1 MLLTLWY
8 VSTPQSAAGGLC
20 KELSFH
26 SVLTSQEENEM
37 TQAVNLA
44 TSEKDTTDI
53 KHNGHVMA
61 CEESTCCLSEICS
74 APWREHLSF
83 VNNLH
88 ASVIK
93 RKAMEQLK
101 WGKEEETNDKYH
113 CVCWCTLWYTTYRQL
128 WSLLLHPQHVALCL
142 VVVSSVLLCYDWSL
156 AIPALDV
163 LSEEQIRLKK
173 LKKQEDDQARTVVVR
188 PNPPNPPSPSHELT
202 PEQLSMIEK
211 LVAAQQQ
218 CNQRSFTDRLK
229 VTVKTLPVYPK

>member
-1 MLLTLWY
+1 MDMPWHVKRAPVGMLWHFGKLL
-8 VSTPQSAAGGLC
+8 
-20 KELSFH
+20 
-26 SVLTSQEENEM
+26 
-37 TQAVNLA
+37 
-44 TSEKDTTDI
+44 
-53 KHNGHVMA
+53 NG
-61 CEESTCCLSEICS
+61 ESCCCLSEICS
-74 APWREHLSF
+74 ASWREYLSF
-83 VNNLH
+83 VNNLYV
-88 ASVIK
+88 SVIK

-101 WGKEEETNDKYH
+101 WGKEEETNYKYH

-229 VTVKTLPVYPK
+229 VTVKTLPVYPE